1 MNQVE
6 LIGRLVRDVNMRT
19 AKNEEQT
26 AVALF
31 TLAVDRNTKEAD
43 FISCKAFG
51 RTAEFMEQYTRK
63 GQRIG
68 VTGRIQTGSYE
79 GKKGETV
86 YTMDVIVSQVF
97 FADGKIEEVK
107 PEAEKP
113 LDKAE
118 TKKPAESNYRRYR

>member
-97 FADGKIEEVK
+97 FADGKIEEEK
-107 PEAEKP
+107 PEPEKP
-113 LDKAE
+113 VERA
-118 TKKPAESNYRRYR
+118 SSYRTRG